1 MADFGRAGGVRVGKK
16 NAPSFIYEILH
27 NEPRFLPGKTDAHGQ
42 KPWKGITVD
51 EHIPSE
57 ALDQLDQ
64 IEEIELR
71 ASCEGSD
78 LERPTFL
85 IVRFRGEEDI
95 ANVRNFVT
103 AMNAFE
109 DVVCG
114 AGRGAMGRIRI
125 GMTAALWY
133 EKNRRQFA
141 EWWLGLPTK
150 IRVALAVIESLSD
163 QL

>member
-1 MADFGRAGGVRVGKK
+1 MVDFGRERGLRAGKK

-27 NEPRFLPGKTDAHGQ
+27 NEARFLPGRTDAHGQ

-57 ALDQLDQ
+57 ALDQLDR
-64 IEEIELR
+64 IDEIELR
-71 ASCEGSD
+71 ASCEGSG

-85 IVRFRGEEDI
+85 IVRFRGEEDLAKI
-95 ANVRNFVT
+95 RHFVT

-133 EKNRRQFA
+133 EKNQRQFA

-150 IRVALAVIESLSD
+150 IRVALAVLESLS
-163 QL
+163 L